1 MWPTEFTDVLLN
13 PYKIIKHDSKNQH
26 KSCNFD
32 MSKIKLTLVLSLVIT
47 RLEFMFI
54 DKAYIISI
62 LI

>member
-32 MSKIKLTLVLSLVIT
+32 MSKNKANSCIKSCYYPFRIYV
-47 RLEFMFI
+47 
-54 DKAYIISI
+54 YW
-62 LI
+62 